1 MVYFHRTYLPP
12 ASLSSSL
19 SPISSSAYP
28 ALRLVMGGQVP
39 WLDRLHCLAAR
50 FDAFKAT
57 AFQEPDRKLRTSR
70 FQTIL
75 QDICAVVRE
84 AEHEATPELKTVVEE
99 AHILLET
106 CLRYACSDEADIQSL
121 NTFAHSDD
129 CDEPWIDD
137 IMENAGM

>member
-1 MVYFHRTYLPP
+1 
-12 ASLSSSL
+12 
-19 SPISSSAYP
+19 
-28 ALRLVMGGQVP
+28 MGGQVP

-57 AFQEPDRKLRTSR
+57 AFQEPDRKLKTSR
-70 FQTIL
+70 FHRIL

-84 AEHEATPELKTVVEE
+84 AEHEAAPELNTVVGET
-99 AHILLET
+99 HVLLEA
-106 CLRYACSDEADIQSL
+106 CLKYAYSDEADIQSL

-137 IMENAGM
+137 IMENAGEYPHVSSVKLLLYIS